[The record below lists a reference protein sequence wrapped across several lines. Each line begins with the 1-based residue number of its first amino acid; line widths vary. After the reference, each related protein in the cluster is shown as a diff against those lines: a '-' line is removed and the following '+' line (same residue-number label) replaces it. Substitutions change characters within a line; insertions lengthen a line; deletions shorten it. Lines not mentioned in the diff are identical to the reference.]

1 MEKTEY
7 RALRRVEEVDSCEN
21 RSLFRV
27 VLEPDDDTH
36 LIVCTFETHPE
47 LHDRVRCVTPLS
59 YVRQD
64 TNETVTLDKEAQ
76 DTAMTKL
83 INYLVETDED
93 LQDSL
98 PAW

>member
-7 RALRRVEEVDSCEN
+7 QALRRVEGVEDCEN
-21 RSLFRV
+21 RELFRV
-27 VLEPDDDTH
+27 VLEPDDDTYA
-36 LIVCTFETHPE
+36 IICTFETHRE

-59 YVRQD
+59 FVRRD
-64 TNETVTLDKEAQ
+64 TYEPVTLDKEAK
-76 DTAMTKL
+76 DIALTKL
-83 INYLVETDED
+83 INYLVETDQD

>member
-1 MEKTEY
+1 MERTEY

-21 RSLFRV
+21 RKLFRV
-27 VLEPDDDTH
+27 VLDPDDDTH
-36 LIVCTFETHPE
+36 SIVCTFETHPE
-47 LHDRVRCVTPLS
+47 LHDKVRCVMPLS

-64 TNETVTLDKEAQ
+64 TNETVTLDKETQ

-98 PAW
+98 AAW